1 MLLKDRLRLL
11 NARAGG
17 LSRKECV
24 MPIDLVYE
32 PYENVGLWDTMRLFF
47 PLLIDY

>member
-17 LSRKECV
+17 IPRKECV

-32 PYENVGLWDTMRLFF
+32 PFEKGGFQTR
-47 PLLIDY
+47 